1 LSSLHIFFSSELF
14 STSSFLLRSLSP
26 KSMAEPP
33 VPPETS
39 VPSEP
44 PVPLTR
50 LERFESWLEQRIV
63 SISHFYRT
71 AHLLTAQILLSFA
84 SATICGFQIRNQR
97 QNFRT
102 ATITTAAIGLVY
114 LLTLCGIFV

>member
-1 LSSLHIFFSSELF
+1 
-14 STSSFLLRSLSP
+14 
-26 KSMAEPP
+26 MAEPP
-33 VPPETS
+33 VPPEIS

-63 SISHFYRT
+63 SISHFCRT

-84 SATICGFQIRNQR
+84 FAAICGSQTRNQR
-97 QNFRT
+97 QNFR
-102 ATITTAAIGLVY
+102 AVFITTVAIGLVN
-114 LLTLCGIFV
+114 LLTLAMCST